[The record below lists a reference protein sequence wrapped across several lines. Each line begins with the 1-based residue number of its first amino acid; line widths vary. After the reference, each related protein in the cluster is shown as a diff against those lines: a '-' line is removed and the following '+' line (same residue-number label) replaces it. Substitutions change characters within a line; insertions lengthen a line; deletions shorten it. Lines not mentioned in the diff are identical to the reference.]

1 MRLVL
6 HVIFLRKV
14 SRLWSAIDIKGIVL
28 QQTSRGFTLS
38 LQNPLE
44 ILRKY
49 LLQATLACI
58 YHWMIVTMFHC
69 HIITLASSMF

>member
-1 MRLVL
+1 MGLAL

-38 LQNPLE
+38 LQNPLK
-44 ILRKY
+44 ILRKQ
-49 LLQATLACI
+49 L
-58 YHWMIVTMFHC
+58 FHE
-69 HIITLASSMF
+69 TFNL